1 MTQIGHSLDITC
13 FLFTCQKFFLILSFL
28 LPFLL
33 SFLPFFPPAF
43 FLNLFPSFLPS
54 SPSLSFFFLPPF
66 LPFYSRKRST
76 LAIPGIKNYT
86 EKCKILKIKDFLLL
100 PAPASKGRQYS
111 QLLECASRIFP
122 AFVSL
127 ISFPPNYNQ
136 CLFSILTIFYLQM
149 FLIEHMDIRHS
160 FKGLYHS
167 VFNLLYWAF
176 RDFPGGLVVKTT
188 SSQCRGAQV
197 QGTRIQHSQKW
208 RWGAFRPFLV
218 LCYDIQ
224 CCKAHF
230 YDKALYI
237 NKSISFKFL
246 EIQLLAW
253 SIWVCS
259 ILTSIANLITSCT
272 HQLCVSYY

>member
-1 MTQIGHSLDITC
+1 MSKAGDPVWSL
-13 FLFTCQKFFLILSFL
+13 FRYNLLPLHLPEILSY
-28 LPFLL
+28 
-33 SFLPFFPPAF
+33 SFFSSSFPP
-43 FLNLFPSFLPS
+43 FLPS
-54 SPSLSFFFLPPF
+54 FFSPCFLSQSYSLLPSFFPFSFFLPPF

-86 EKCKILKIKDFLLL
+86 EKCKIFKIKDFLLL
-100 PAPASKGRQYS
+100 PAPESKGKQYS
-111 QLLECASRIFP
+111 QLLECASRIFS

-188 SSQCRGAQV
+188 SS
-197 QGTRIQHSQKW
+197 
-208 RWGAFRPFLV
+208 
-218 LCYDIQ
+218 
-224 CCKAHF
+224 
-230 YDKALYI
+230 
-237 NKSISFKFL
+237 
-246 EIQLLAW
+246 
-253 SIWVCS
+253 
-259 ILTSIANLITSCT
+259 
-272 HQLCVSYY
+272 